1 MNNISI
7 QFKGNYGFQAELLT
21 GTIEVPDS
29 LGGYVISTGC
39 GSGKTTVIKEI
50 IRLRYNDGILYC
62 VDTREEA
69 WKMYEWIEKNLI
81 NDPYYQDLTFN
92 DVSVLCHDTKK
103 TKEEYKKLAKIFLNT
118 YKSDPESIMN
128 KKILITTHQRI
139 FTDLINYFLICNPSS
154 PVELFNNDFSSLMQ
168 RDDLRKYV
176 LIDETP
182 QQLDPF
188 HVYPA
193 TVLRNFRND
202 KNCGHFQNH
211 FNSDLKY
218 WFDTRFKNTEMDI
231 PETNKLQKLKR
242 DSIISLISKCENVH
256 NPLKSSSISGEYK
269 LNYYPIDL
277 IHSNMK
283 TMVIV
288 WEGAGDILFQ
298 IQRDP
303 NRCFQRIDTT
313 QRNYDSNVQFLEF
326 PHSQIRTD
334 YEYIKSPEF
343 ENYIFRLAELIKQ
356 HNKTLVVVWQNVG
369 YLVSGGEFINNY
381 YDFIREKLNNYIPYE
396 LGKYEVTYYGAAN
409 TKSTNEFVDFD
420 TIVLCGDWNVWD
432 NLPIEEKDKL
442 GKAYNINL
450 IEGTIKLW
458 YFVQLISRIGIR
470 KHQGGI
476 YNVYFT
482 SQISMDFVNELSLY
496 FNNNLVVFSN
506 NRIIDTVRTKLEN
519 VKRLQERTI
528 NQIITLT
535 KEYDPTIG
543 TAIIN
548 DNMEYCCTIT
558 LNNIHRLLDTD
569 PNHPIR
575 KEKDRFDRT
584 IGKNLEKFGV
594 ILNIVKL

>member
-21 GTIEVPDS
+21 GTINVPDS
-29 LGGYVISTGC
+29 FGGYVISTGC

-50 IRLRYNDGILYC
+50 IQCRYNDGILYC

-283 TMVIV
+283 SMVIV

-519 VKRLQERTI
+519 VKGLQNRTI

>member
-1 MNNISI
+1 MNGINI

-29 LGGYVISTGC
+29 FGGYVISTGC

-50 IRLRYNDGILYC
+50 IRYRYNDGILYC

-154 PVELFNNDFSSLMQ
+154 PVELFNNDFFSLMQ

-211 FNSDLKY
+211 FNGDLKY

-231 PETNKLQKLKR
+231 PDTNKLQKLKR

-256 NPLKSSSISGEYK
+256 NPLKSSNISGEYK

-283 TMVIV
+283 SMVMV

-298 IQRDP
+298 FQRDP
-303 NRCFQRIDTT
+303 NKCFQRIDIG
-313 QRNYDSNVQFLEF
+313 SNKYNSNIQFLEF
-326 PHSQIRTD
+326 AHSQMRTD
-334 YEYIKSPEF
+334 YEYINSPEF

-356 HNKTLVVVWQNVG
+356 HNKTLVVVWQSVG
-369 YLVSGGEFINNY
+369 YLVSGEFINNY
-381 YDFIREKLNNYIPYE
+381 YDYIREKLNNYIPYE

-420 TIVLCGDWNVWD
+420 TIILCGDWNVWD
-432 NLPIEEKDKL
+432 NLPIEEKNKL
-442 GKAYNINL
+442 GKAYNLDLN
-450 IEGTIKLW
+450 ENTIKLW
-458 YFVQLISRIGIR
+458 YFVQLISRIGLR
-470 KHQGGI
+470 KHQGGV

-482 SQISMDFVNELSLY
+482 SQISMEFINELSLY
-496 FNNNLVVFSN
+496 FNNSLVTFSK
-506 NRIIDTVRTKLEN
+506 NRMIDTVRTKLEN
-519 VKRLQERTI
+519 VKGLQNRTI
-528 NQIITLT
+528 NQILRLT
-535 KEYDPTIG
+535 NEYDSTIG

-548 DNMEYCCTIT
+548 DNMEYCCTIS
-558 LNNIHRLLDTD
+558 LDNIHRILNVD
-569 PNHPIR
+569 PNNPIR
-575 KEKDRFDRT
+575 KEKDRYNRT
-584 IGKNLEKFGV
+584 IGKNLERFG
-594 ILNIVKL
+594 ITLNIV